1 MSTRES
7 AADRKT
13 RRLQRR
19 VPLRVELQIT
29 SMMDMFTII
38 LVFLLTFF
46 DPGQADTSVLVLP
59 TVAAS
64 GAEKPGIRI
73 EIRKDA
79 IAVDGVEV
87 VTLDGN
93 GGLQDSTERI
103 GRVLLAVEQSLE
115 GKANDGGLVVAIDRS
130 VPYAVVAD
138 VLASANAAGFN
149 DYRFV
154 VESTR

>member
-1 MSTRES
+1 VSARES
-7 AADRKT
+7 AAARKV

-46 DPGQADTSVLVLP
+46 DPDQADSSVLVLP
-59 TVAAS
+59 AVAAS
-64 GAEKPGIRI
+64 GSEKPGIRI

-87 VTLDGN
+87 VTLDGS

-115 GKANDGGLVVAIDRS
+115 GKEKDSGLVVAIDRA

>member
-93 GGLQDSTERI
+93 GGLEDSTERI

-115 GKANDGGLVVAIDRS
+115 GEANDGGLGVAIDRS